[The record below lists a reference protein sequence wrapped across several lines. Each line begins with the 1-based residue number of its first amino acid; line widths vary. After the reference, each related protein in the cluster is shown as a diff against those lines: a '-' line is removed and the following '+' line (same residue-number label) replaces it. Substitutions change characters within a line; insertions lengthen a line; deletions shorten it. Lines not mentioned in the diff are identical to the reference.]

1 MTDDTLR
8 ELLHFRL
15 EQAHESLRE
24 ADVLCAAQA
33 NRGAVNRAY
42 YAMFDVARAYLV
54 TRHGITTEA
63 IKTHSGLLSAFS
75 RLGVKQDGLDADLGR
90 WLNQAGEVRAS
101 ADYDSRSVD
110 AATAA
115 ILLANMDRFVATLEN
130 ELGAKGEQE

>member
-1 MTDDTLR
+1 VTHDDLMRKAHTAAR
-8 ELLHFRL
+8 AAKLLHDAQDF
-15 EQAHESLRE
+15 
-24 ADVLCAAQA
+24 DGCA
-33 NRGAVNRAY
+33 NRAY

>member
-1 MTDDTLR
+1 VTQDDLMR
-8 ELLHFRL
+8 KAHMAARAARLLHDAEDF
-15 EQAHESLRE
+15 
-24 ADVLCAAQA
+24 DGCA
-33 NRGAVNRAY
+33 NRAY

-110 AATAA
+110 TATAA